1 MKLEAF
7 TIVESMMAMVIIM
20 ISFTAGM
27 TIYLTILQGDAFP
40 LKTKAGNA
48 LDIAYEITKREQRF
62 LDESFNQNGLTI
74 KKEVRPYQAYQ
85 GILAQE
91 NIYQVSLKAYSPD
104 KRLVAVQEHLI
115 RIAYEN

>member
-27 TIYLTILQGDAFP
+27 NIYLTVLQGDAFP
-40 LKTKAGNA
+40 LKTKAKNA
-48 LDIAYEITKREQRF
+48 LNIAYEITKNEQRF
-62 LDESFNQNGLTI
+62 LDENFNQNGLMI
-74 KKEVRPYQAYQ
+74 EKKVLPYEAYQ
-85 GILAQE
+85 GILKQE

-104 KRLVAVQEHLI
+104 EQLVAVQEHLI
-115 RIAYEN
+115 RVTYEN